1 MAEYCRPMY
10 DGDTDIHFLF
20 ETEKWNGTLV
30 KDMETSHIIN
40 SALMLL
46 RRANEFKL
54 NYELFLID
62 HKDGKLLKT
71 VDDINEIAKMD
82 AETWVKT
89 TPIFVAFL
97 KELSVRNLLSYFDI
111 VLDRIAKSKENK

>member
-1 MAEYCRPMY
+1 MAEYCRPMH

-20 ETEKWNGTLV
+20 ETEKWNNTLI
-30 KDMETSHIIN
+30 KNMETSHIIN

-71 VDDINEIAKMD
+71 VDDINDIAKMN
-82 AETWVKT
+82 AEIWIKT
-89 TPIFVAFL
+89 TPIFTSFL
-97 KELSVRNLLSYFDI
+97 KELSVRNLLTYFDI
-111 VLDRIAKSKENK
+111 VLGRIEKC